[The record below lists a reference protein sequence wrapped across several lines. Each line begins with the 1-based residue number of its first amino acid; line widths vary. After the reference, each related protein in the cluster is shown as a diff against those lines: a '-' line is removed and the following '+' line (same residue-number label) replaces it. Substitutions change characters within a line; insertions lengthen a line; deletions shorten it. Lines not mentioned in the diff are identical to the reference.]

1 MVDESLRSSGR
12 RIYIEFDG
20 VESAYYVYVNGQAV
34 GYSEDT
40 FSPHRFDITNFIND
54 GENTLAV
61 EVHKFCDGTWFE
73 DQDMIYDGGIFR
85 DVFLVSAPEMQI
97 KDYTVR
103 TDLDTTF
110 TNASLEIAV
119 DVRNLSS
126 STKNGWSLMAE
137 AYDEAGNNIL
147 RGASSRIDG
156 LASGK
161 EGNAVIKTTVAS
173 PKLWSAETPNI
184 YALVL
189 KLIDNAGN
197 VQEILSAQ
205 LGFRE
210 IGFTRAEV
218 NWAYQVTTSNW
229 QPITINGKRL
239 LLKGV
244 NRHDTDPFNGK
255 AVPQETLREDISLMK
270 QNNINALRT
279 SHYSND
285 SYLYWLC
292 NKYGIYVM
300 GETNMESHALL
311 NDNDGKAL
319 FYEIGMDRTETAFK
333 RLKNHPSIVAWSIGN
348 EMAYMGNPSD
358 ANSIFRDMIWYYKKN
373 DSSRPVHSEGQ
384 GDSMGVDMKSNMY
397 PGSDSIRGN
406 AGQGKMPYVM
416 CEYDHAMGN
425 SVGALKEYWDVIRSA
440 DNMMGG
446 FIWDWVDQ
454 SRAVPLKSGS
464 WDYYSESYAKTNLY
478 RNEIKGKF
486 YGYGGDW
493 GDQPNDNSFCVDGLL
508 GPDRSTQPELV
519 EVKYQYQSFW
529 FSADDA
535 QLAKQQVSVYN
546 ENNFLNLNE
555 FEVTWTLLKNGIAI
569 DGGRVVNA
577 NVAPLSKG
585 TLNVPFMIP
594 EHSYFGDDFYLN
606 LFVRE
611 KNGTEMVP
619 QGTEVAHG
627 QIALTTSG
635 TPVTYNKGT
644 DSITVSENS
653 NAYEVKGKNFSF
665 NIVKSSGLLSAYVYK
680 GETLISDGPAPN
692 FWRGYV
698 ENDHNGAQTAKTFDP
713 NWRGAV
719 NGARCNSINVQNG
732 NHGEKIIVS
741 HLMLPNAGNTRV
753 DITYTVY
760 GNGSVDVE
768 FNVDATRSGLG
779 IHIKFY
785 IHTTIT
791 INGIGDIHPGITS
804 IRKHKMGHNNF
815 FTVITILN
823 INTIATSPVNG
834 TTPIRIKGLCRLSPI
849 MIIFNVT
856 TPEIRSRTI

>member
-218 NWAYQVTTSNW
+218 NWAYQVVTSNW

-358 ANSIFRDMIWYYKKN
+358 ANSIFRDMIWYY
-373 DSSRPVHSEGQ
+373 
-384 GDSMGVDMKSNMY
+384 
-397 PGSDSIRGN
+397 
-406 AGQGKMPYVM
+406 
-416 CEYDHAMGN
+416 
-425 SVGALKEYWDVIRSA
+425 
-440 DNMMGG
+440 
-446 FIWDWVDQ
+446 
-454 SRAVPLKSGS
+454 
-464 WDYYSESYAKTNLY
+464 WDYPYTP
-478 RNEIKGKF
+478 F
-486 YGYGGDW
+486 HC
-493 GDQPNDNSFCVDGLL
+493 Q
-508 GPDRSTQPELV
+508 
-519 EVKYQYQSFW
+519 
-529 FSADDA
+529 
-535 QLAKQQVSVYN
+535 
-546 ENNFLNLNE
+546 
-555 FEVTWTLLKNGIAI
+555 WTRPQWK
-569 DGGRVVNA
+569 
-577 NVAPLSKG
+577 
-585 TLNVPFMIP
+585 
-594 EHSYFGDDFYLN
+594 DDF
-606 LFVRE
+606 
-611 KNGTEMVP
+611 
-619 QGTEVAHG
+619 
-627 QIALTTSG
+627 
-635 TPVTYNKGT
+635 
-644 DSITVSENS
+644 
-653 NAYEVKGKNFSF
+653 
-665 NIVKSSGLLSAYVYK
+665 
-680 GETLISDGPAPN
+680 
-692 FWRGYV
+692 
-698 ENDHNGAQTAKTFDP
+698 
-713 NWRGAV
+713 
-719 NGARCNSINVQNG
+719 
-732 NHGEKIIVS
+732 
-741 HLMLPNAGNTRV
+741 
-753 DITYTVY
+753 
-760 GNGSVDVE
+760 
-768 FNVDATRSGLG
+768 
-779 IHIKFY
+779 
-785 IHTTIT
+785 
-791 INGIGDIHPGITS
+791 
-804 IRKHKMGHNNF
+804 
-815 FTVITILN
+815 
-823 INTIATSPVNG
+823 
-834 TTPIRIKGLCRLSPI
+834 
-849 MIIFNVT
+849 
-856 TPEIRSRTI
+856 